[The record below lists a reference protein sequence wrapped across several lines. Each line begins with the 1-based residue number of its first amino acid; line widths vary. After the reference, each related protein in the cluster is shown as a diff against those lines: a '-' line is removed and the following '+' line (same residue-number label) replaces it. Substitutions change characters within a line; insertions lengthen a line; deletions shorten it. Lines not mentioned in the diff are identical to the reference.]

1 MEFRVYF
8 KATNGYA
15 VDLENWQV
23 GTRGLGQI
31 RAESGASELALER
44 IDGYIGARKRDVEI
58 TIFEDIARRSK
69 MFEVTNLTTVSC
81 PKGFLNKFTELK
93 TKTERNTQTGEITYA
108 MLIYKPDTEKIIA
121 AWEAAGFPLEWKGGE
136 K

>member
-15 VDLENWQV
+15 VDLEDRQV
-23 GTRGLGQI
+23 GTRGLDQI

-44 IDGYIGARKRDVEI
+44 IDGWIGGRKSDVEI

-93 TKTERNTQTGEITYA
+93 TKTERNTANRRNHICHV
-108 MLIYKPDTEKIIA
+108 KI
-121 AWEAAGFPLEWKGGE
+121 
-136 K
+136 